1 MSEVAPPISKDLI
14 ARLPKT
20 FGPAL
25 NDQFRQWDLL
35 FPAEQKSLT
44 AQLDWLAALPPDR
57 FNALLKPVFEVEAKM
72 DLPHWN
78 PSASSLS
85 VHDAGLLA
93 RSPSYPQWRSA
104 VEQVFASI
112 DDGVRKS
119 GALKRPPALLM
130 CILPAGVPL
139 ASQPLWPELSKQGRW
154 ALLDKPFGQALNALA
169 GSLAARHVPPS
180 LESIESTW
188 IFECTTSLSPVA
200 ESTSATVL
208 SWEAL
213 GAARR
218 EFLSRLNTIARNLHS
233 VDETNEDLKRLDIT
247 RLLGQRLGSNPKIR
261 EFVRSLL
268 LSGNGSLVFNN
279 SFVQWGSAEA
289 LRRVEPQVLIA
300 SFGIRPKIKP
310 FSGSVLFEDQTR
322 NNPVAEQDEPAGSLV
337 DGLKLSEYVY
347 FASQRVPSYE
357 TRSITLF
364 AAQDLDSVLILG
376 PEQPPRAQMTTGG
389 LTDFLLNWLGR

>member
-1 MSEVAPPISKDLI
+1 MSEVAPPISKDLV

-20 FGPAL
+20 FGLAL
-25 NDQFRQWDLL
+25 NDQFKQWDLL
-35 FPAEQKSLT
+35 FPAEQRSLK
-44 AQLDWLAALPPDR
+44 AQLDSLGALPPDR
-57 FNALLKPVFEVEAKM
+57 FNDLLKPVFEAEAKM

-78 PSASSLS
+78 TSASGLS

-93 RSPSYPQWRSA
+93 RSPQYPQWRSA

-130 CILPAGVPL
+130 CVLPSGLPL

-154 ALLDKPFGQALNALA
+154 ALLDMPFGQALKSLA
-169 GSLAARHVPPS
+169 GSLAARHLPPS
-180 LESIESTW
+180 LEPIEGTW
-188 IFECTTSLSPVA
+188 IFECATSLSPVA

-218 EFLSRLNTIARNLHS
+218 EFLSHLNTIARNLHS
-233 VDETNEDLKRLDIT
+233 VDQTNEDLKRLDID

-300 SFGIRPKIKP
+300 SFGIRPKVKP

-322 NNPVAEQDEPAGSLV
+322 NNPVAEQDDAAGSLV
-337 DGLKLSEYVY
+337 DSLKLSEYVY
-347 FASQRVPSYE
+347 LASQRVPSYE
-357 TRSITLF
+357 ARSITLLT
-364 AAQDLDSVLILG
+364 AQDLDSVLFLG
-376 PEQPPRAQMTTGG
+376 AEQPPRAQMTAGG
-389 LTDFLLNWLGR
+389 LTEFLLNWLAR

>member
-1 MSEVAPPISKDLI
+1 MSDAAPPISKDLI

-25 NDQFRQWDLL
+25 NDQFKQWDLL
-35 FPAEQKSLT
+35 FPAEQQSLK
-44 AQLDWLAALPPDR
+44 AQLDWLAALPSDR
-57 FNALLKPVFEVEAKM
+57 FNQLLRPVFEVEAKM

-78 PSASSLS
+78 ASASGLS

-93 RSPSYPQWRSA
+93 RSPYYPQWRSA

-119 GALKRPPALLM
+119 GALSRPPALLM
-130 CILPAGVPL
+130 CVLPSGLPL

-154 ALLDKPFGQALNALA
+154 ALLDKPFGHALKGLA
-169 GSLAARHVPPS
+169 GSLAARRTPPA
-180 LESIESTW
+180 LDPVESTW
-188 IFECTTSLSPVA
+188 IFECDTSLSPVA

-233 VDETNEDLKRLDIT
+233 VDQTNEELKRLDIS
-247 RLLGQRLGSNPKIR
+247 RLLGQRLGSNPKVR
-261 EFVRSLL
+261 EFARSLL

-289 LRRVEPQVLIA
+289 LRRVQPQVLIA
-300 SFGIRPKIKP
+300 SFGIRPKLKP
-310 FSGSVLFEDQTR
+310 FSSSVLFEDQTR
-322 NNPVAEQDEPAGSLV
+322 NNPSAEQDDPAGSLV
-337 DGLKLSEYVY
+337 DSLMLSEYVY
-347 FASQRVPSYE
+347 LASRRVPAYE
-357 TRSITLF
+357 ARSIALLTSL
-364 AAQDLDSVLILG
+364 DLDSVLMLG
-376 PEQPPRAQMTTGG
+376 PELPPRAQMTTAG
-389 LTDFLLNWLGR
+389 LTEFLLNWLGR

>member
-1 MSEVAPPISKDLI
+1 MSEVAPPISKELV
-14 ARLPKT
+14 ARLPRT

-25 NDQFRQWDLL
+25 NDQFKQWDLL
-35 FPAEQKSLT
+35 FPAEQQSLK
-44 AQLDWLAALPPDR
+44 AQLDWLAALPSDR
-57 FNALLKPVFEVEAKM
+57 FDQLVKPVFDVEAKM
-72 DLPHWN
+72 DLPHWT
-78 PSASSLS
+78 PSASGLS

-93 RSPSYPQWRSA
+93 RSPYYPQWRSA
-104 VEQVFASI
+104 VEQVFASV

-119 GALKRPPALLM
+119 GALKRPPAVLM
-130 CILPAGVPL
+130 CVLPSGLPL
-139 ASQPLWPELSKQGRW
+139 ASQPLWTELSKQGRW
-154 ALLDKPFGQALNALA
+154 ALLDKPFGQALNSLA
-169 GSLAARHVPPS
+169 RSLAARQVPPS
-180 LESIESTW
+180 LEPVESTW
-188 IFECTTSLSPVA
+188 IFECATSLSPIA

-213 GAARR
+213 DAARR

-233 VDETNEDLKRLDIT
+233 VDQTNQDLKRLDIS

-300 SFGIRPKIKP
+300 SFGIRPKVKP

-322 NNPVAEQDEPAGSLV
+322 NNPVAAQDDPAGSLV
-337 DGLKLSEYVY
+337 DSLKLSEYVY
-347 FASQRVPSYE
+347 LASQRVPAYE
-357 TRSITLF
+357 ERSITLMT
-364 AAQDLDSVLILG
+364 AQDLDSVLMLG
-376 PEQPPRAQMTTGG
+376 PEQPPRAQMTAAG
-389 LTDFLLNWLGR
+389 LTDFLLNWLAR